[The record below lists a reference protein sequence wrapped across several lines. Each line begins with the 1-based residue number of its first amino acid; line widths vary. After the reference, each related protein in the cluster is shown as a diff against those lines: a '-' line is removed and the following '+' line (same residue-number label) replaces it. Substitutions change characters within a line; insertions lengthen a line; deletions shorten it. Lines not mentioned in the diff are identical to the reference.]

1 MTNKITEIIVIIE
14 IWLLKT
20 KERLDEK
27 WMDAIVYLSYQN
39 LESERSFHKM
49 EDRRLGVEG
58 HADIIPWNF
67 VLGHCK

>member
-1 MTNKITEIIVIIE
+1 
-14 IWLLKT
+14 
-20 KERLDEK
+20 
-27 WMDAIVYLSYQN
+27 MDAIVYLSYQN